1 MKCSV
6 LVLLS
11 VILTLIA
18 QCQRSAVHLKHRV
31 GKEGFQHSVLTG
43 GVCFI
48 LLQKLVKVPV
58 LFTVRQNLQTV
69 LMVSHKLLI
78 NVQHRQ
84 QDVEKIR

>member
-1 MKCSV
+1 MQYLSIIIVYSESHCSE
-6 LVLLS
+6 
-11 VILTLIA
+11 
-18 QCQRSAVHLKHRV
+18 VHLKHGV
-31 GKEGFQHSVLTG
+31 GEEGLQHSALTG

-58 LFTVRQNLQTV
+58 LFTVGQNLQTV

-84 QDVEKIR
+84 QDVEEIR